1 MGNTSI
7 HNIQLSYNKY
17 VETLKYTFSMLTGN
31 EVWSNGEHKE
41 L

>member
-31 EVWSNGEHKE
+31 EIWSNGEQKE